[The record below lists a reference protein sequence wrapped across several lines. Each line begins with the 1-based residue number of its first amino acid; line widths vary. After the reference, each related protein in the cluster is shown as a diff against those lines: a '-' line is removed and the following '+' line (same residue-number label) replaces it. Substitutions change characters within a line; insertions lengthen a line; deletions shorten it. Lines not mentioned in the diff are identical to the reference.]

1 MNVMHGALGPM
12 RLLLGWRTPTVVAC
26 ALALSLT
33 LSASGGTAVADDATC
48 SYDAG
53 SRAVSVQIV
62 AHGENIN
69 PTVVRDVP
77 GAIGVFDDGVSLPA
91 PSCGGSVASTDTVS
105 ITDVPAGGSFSGVT
119 VAQGLLT
126 GAVLR
131 FAPGF
136 TDEPGGSDEI
146 EFDVD
151 LGAGKDG
158 FFLDYRAP
166 TVANHTVLGGKQ
178 INLNAGEGDGIDA
191 DLTLRG
197 AESVEFFAATGVP
210 GEPGDVIDARGG
222 AGTPPEPFRL
232 RVFADGRTG
241 DDLLIGGRVGDQLL
255 GEEGNDRVRGM
266 DGDDDPS
273 GEEGNDRVKGGKGR
287 DFVEGGP
294 GSDLIDGGAGRDE
307 CRGGPGKDTFKRCE
321 IIKK

>member
-1 MNVMHGALGPM
+1 M
-12 RLLLGWRTPTVVAC
+12 RLLFGRRTSTAIAC
-26 ALALSLT
+26 ALALALT
-33 LSASGGTAVADDATC
+33 LSASAGTALADDAAC
-48 SYDAG
+48 SYDAA
-53 SRAVSVQIV
+53 SRTVSVQIV

-69 PTVVRDVP
+69 PTVVRDIP
-77 GAIGVFDDGVSLPA
+77 GAIGLFDDGVSLPA
-91 PSCGGSVASTDTVS
+91 PSCPGGSSVSNTDTVA
-105 ITDVPAGGSFSGVT
+105 ITDVPMGGSFIGIT

-126 GAVLR
+126 GGVLR

-136 TDEPGGSDEI
+136 ADEPGGSDEI

-166 TVANHTVLGGKQ
+166 AAANHTVLGGKR

-191 DLTLRG
+191 DVTLRG
-197 AESVEFFAATGVP
+197 TESVDFHAATGVE

-222 AGTPPEPFRL
+222 AGTPAEAFRL
-232 RVFADGRTG
+232 RLFADGRKG

-255 GEEGNDRVRGM
+255 GEEGDDRVRGM

-287 DFVEGGP
+287 DLVEGGP
-294 GSDLIDGGAGRDE
+294 GSDLIDGGPGRDE

-321 IIKK
+321 SIKK